1 MKRKIV
7 GFILLLTLTFLNG
20 GCRTSTD
27 DTTASNSSTPAK
39 PAASPLTG
47 FAKDLQ
53 FIKDGGYT
61 YIWVLTRKDAKP
73 FSSED
78 KDFLH
83 KNAPQVVDTA
93 VTDDRMKAII
103 GTNFNL
109 EEGNMEALKKRY
121 VMEDYSGK

>member
-1 MKRKIV
+1 MNRKIV

-20 GCRTSTD
+20 GCRKSTD

-61 YIWVLTRKDAKP
+61 YIYVFSRKDGKALE
-73 FSSED
+73 SED
-78 KDFLH
+78 SKFLR
-83 KNAPQVVDTA
+83 KEAPQMVDC
-93 VTDDRMKAII
+93 VTSDEGKKAIC

-109 EEGNMEALKKRY
+109 EEGNMGTLKKRL
-121 VMEDYSGK
+121 VVEDYTGK

>member
-20 GCRTSTD
+20 GCRKSPD
-27 DTTASNSSTPAK
+27 DTTASDSSTPAK

>member
-1 MKRKIV
+1 MNKKIV
-7 GFILLLTLTFLNG
+7 GFVCILTLTFLIG
-20 GCRTSTD
+20 SCRKSHD
-27 DTTASNSSTPAK
+27 DTADSDSSTPPK

-53 FIKDGGYT
+53 FIKNGGYT
-61 YIWVLTRKDAKP
+61 YVWALTRKDGKP
-73 FSSED
+73 FSSDD

-83 KNAPQVVDTA
+83 KNAPQIVDTA
-93 VTDDRMKAII
+93 VTEDRMKAII

-109 EEGNMEALKKRY
+109 EEGNMSELKKRY